1 MLDPKG
7 TYISSGLGWMAQNV
21 FLPLLIPLFG
31 GRRVVSP
38 CPTDRRARVLLLKAY
53 MEEGKFRPL
62 IDRTHPMEEVVEVF
76 RYVESGEKV
85 GNVVLEMSPGSTP
98 TD

>member
-1 MLDPKG
+1 M
-7 TYISSGLGWMAQNV
+7 
-21 FLPLLIPLFG
+21 
-31 GRRVVSP
+31 
-38 CPTDRRARVLLLKAY
+38 LLLKEY

-98 TD
+98 TN